1 MTINATI
8 VRADYRGTHTD
19 TIRLAVESSYNET
32 IQDFMERCEKLLPTP
47 GDYVELRVVQQI
59 PSL

>member
-1 MTINATI
+1 MKINATI

-19 TIRLAVESSYNET
+19 TIRVAIEPEYNET
-32 IQDFMERCEKLLPTP
+32 VQDFMERTEKLLQAP
-47 GDYVELRVVQQI
+47 GDYVELRIVQET